1 MKQDPTIAEQT
12 AQPATGFPSHDT
24 VEIFIRV
31 PRASVDLH
39 GLTMAIDAWLEA
51 RGGGQVL
58 CTHSRPDWDGVARSA
73 WTDEVE
79 GYE

>member
-1 MKQDPTIAEQT
+1 
-12 AQPATGFPSHDT
+12 
-24 VEIFIRV
+24 
-31 PRASVDLH
+31 
-39 GLTMAIDAWLEA
+39 MAIDAWLEA